1 MGIRRQIYLSDE
13 QDAAIKAAAGKNEE
27 PAAYIRRVA
36 LEHAAGEWKGS
47 GAAEFRDAVA
57 VLQKTVAAA
66 DVTTEPAIVG
76 RTLIK
81 VSDQARQLKHLTD
94 STNILIKIAL
104 DMQAKQQTMLASSKE
119 LTAAVEGAL
128 L

>member
-27 PAAYIRRVA
+27 PVAYIRRVA
-36 LEHAAGEWKGS
+36 LEHAAGEWKAS
-47 GAAEFRDAVA
+47 GATEFHGAVA
-57 VLQKTVAAA
+57 ELRKAIAVDATP
-66 DVTTEPAIVG
+66 EPVVG
-76 RTLIK
+76 SRTSSK

-94 STNILIKIAL
+94 STNILIKIVL
-104 DMQAKQQTMLASSKE
+104 DMQAKQQAMLASSRE